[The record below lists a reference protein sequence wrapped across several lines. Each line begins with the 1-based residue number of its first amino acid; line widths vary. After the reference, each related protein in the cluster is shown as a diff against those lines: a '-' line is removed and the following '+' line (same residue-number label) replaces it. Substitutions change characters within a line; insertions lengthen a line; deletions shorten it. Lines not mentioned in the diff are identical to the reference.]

1 MFTHDDLQ
9 KTIPKLQML
18 GHKKIYLQ
26 IIRSSNKY
34 KIQCNY
40 YGILKIM

>member
-18 GHKKIYLQ
+18 GHEKIYLQ

-34 KIQCNY
+34 NATITVY
-40 YGILKIM
+40 